1 MSEEETIIEPSEPSE
16 PIEQPIVYD
25 EAKVNKYRLLSIKFI
40 ESNKKDLMR
49 IYLQHSKSDGDGVL
63 AINLNEVEDKS
74 NVDVSYIPF
83 TVLPID
89 LISKVN
95 ERKLENNENVIYFLL
110 ITPYEEKLIEIDIR
124 TIS

>member
-1 MSEEETIIEPSEPSE
+1 
-16 PIEQPIVYD
+16 
-25 EAKVNKYRLLSIKFI
+25 
-40 ESNKKDLMR
+40 MR
-49 IYLQHSKSDGDGVL
+49 IYLQHSKTDGDGVL